1 MMQTITSGSCL
12 PGKSL
17 DMGSSDIQKSWVFQ
31 GVLFSL
37 LMNNCMVW
45 DPTFQPG
52 TKPYSEKE
60 ESCAIY
66 NVFP

>member
-37 LMNNCMVW
+37 LMNKYGIPLSSLGQDLLRKRRVLCNL
-45 DPTFQPG
+45 
-52 TKPYSEKE
+52 
-60 ESCAIY
+60 
-66 NVFP
+66 